1 VNVLKSFR
9 VARFELSL
17 RALDPLKLPPH
28 AGSTLRG
35 GFGRAFR
42 RIGCAASALGADQC
56 SLGDRCPYHY
66 IFETPVPAGS
76 PILSRVTTAPR
87 PFVIEPP
94 LDTHATYEPGAHV
107 TVGLVLIG
115 RAIDYLPYF
124 IYAFEQLGSA
134 GLGTGRGKFRV
145 DSVMSAPLGG
155 PATSIYDGSRQLL
168 ATRVA
173 SFGLD
178 GMSPAP
184 DGESTTITLRFL
196 TPTRLVH
203 NARAGTPADFHVLFR
218 NVLRR
223 VNFLNHFHCGG
234 DLRDDAGKLVEVSR
248 AIRTV
253 DSRLQWQQWDRYSA
267 RQDQRVPMGGC
278 VGDAEYHGDF
288 APLWPWLA
296 LGEWVHVGKGSTF
309 GLGQYVISK
318 FDGGEWRGRHHG

>member
-1 VNVLKSFR
+1 MTVLKSFR
-9 VARFELSL
+9 VARFELAL

-76 PILSRVTTAPR
+76 PILARVGTAPR

-94 LDTHATYEPGAHV
+94 LNPRAAYEPGDPIG
-107 TVGLVLIG
+107 VGLVLIG

-124 IYAFEQLGSA
+124 IYAFEQLGAS
-134 GLGTGRGKFRV
+134 GLGPGRGKFRV
-145 DSVMSAPLGG
+145 GTVTSAPLAG

-184 DGESTTITLRFL
+184 DGDATSVTLRFL

-203 NARAGTPADFHVLFR
+203 NAQGATPAEFHVLCR

-234 DLRDDAGKLVEVSR
+234 ELCDDAGELVVEAQTV
-248 AIRTV
+248 RTV
-253 DSRLQWQQWDRYSA
+253 DSRLQWREWERYSA
-267 RQDQRVPMGGC
+267 RQDQRVPMGGF
-278 VGDAEYHGDF
+278 VGHEYAGRL
-288 APLWPWLA
+288 APFWPWLR
-296 LGEWVHVGKGSTF
+296 LGEWVHVGKGATF
-309 GLGQYVISK
+309 GLGHYRLTPQLPS
-318 FDGGEWRGRHHG
+318 

>member
-1 VNVLKSFR
+1 

-17 RALDPLKLPPH
+17 RALDPLKLPVQ

-56 SLGDRCPYHY
+56 SLGERCPYHY

-76 PILSRVTTAPR
+76 PILTKVATAPR

-94 LDTHATYEPGAHV
+94 LDTRATYEPGERI

-134 GLGTGRGKFRV
+134 GLGPGRGKFRV
-145 DSVMSAPLGG
+145 DTVTSAPLAS
-155 PATSIYDGSRQLL
+155 PATTIYDGSRQVL

-178 GMSPAP
+178 RLSPAP
-184 DGESTTITLRFL
+184 DGGATSIVLKFL

-203 NARAGTPADFHVLFR
+203 NAQAGTPAEFHVLFR
-218 NVLRR
+218 SVLRR

-234 DLRDDAGKLVEVSR
+234 NLRNDAGELVEESR
-248 AIRTV
+248 GIRTV
-253 DSRLQWQQWDRYSA
+253 ESRLQWQQWDRYSA

-288 APLWPWLA
+288 TAFWPWLA
-296 LGEWVHVGKGSTF
+296 LGEWVHVGKGVTF
-309 GLGQYVISK
+309 GLGSYQILL
-318 FDGGEWRGRHHG
+318 EGRH

>member
-1 VNVLKSFR
+1 MTVLKSFR
-9 VARFELSL
+9 VARFELAL

-76 PILSRVTTAPR
+76 PILTNVGTAPR

-94 LDTHATYEPGAHV
+94 LDTRGVYEPGDCIP
-107 TVGLVLIG
+107 VGLVLIG

-124 IYAFEQLGSA
+124 IYAFEQLGNA
-134 GLGTGRGKFRV
+134 GLGRGRGRFRV
-145 DSVMSAPLGG
+145 DTVTSSPVAG
-155 PATSIYDGSRQLL
+155 PATPIYDGSRQLL

-173 SFGLD
+173 SFSVD
-178 GMSPAP
+178 GMLPAP
-184 DGESTTITLRFL
+184 DGDSSTITLRFL

-203 NARAGTPADFHVLFR
+203 NAQSGAPTEFHVLFR

-223 VNFLNHFHCGG
+223 VNLLNHFHCGG
-234 DLRDDAGKLVEVSR
+234 ELCDGAADLVADAQSV
-248 AIRTV
+248 RTV
-253 DSRLQWQQWDRYSA
+253 DSHLQWREWDRYSA
-267 RQDQRVPMGGC
+267 RQDQRVPMGGF
-278 VGDAEYHGDF
+278 VGHVEYHGHLASF
-288 APLWPWLA
+288 WPWLW
-296 LGEWVHVGKGSTF
+296 LGEWVHVGKGATF
-309 GLGQYVISK
+309 GLGHYRLTPQSPS
-318 FDGGEWRGRHHG
+318 